1 MLLFKSSSSIDTVIS
16 NFLMQF
22 INIHQL
28 AMRAAAAPHREISL
42 SALLSLQLSFVLSI
56 AENGA
61 NGNAARASRV
71 YTKLFQRVMK
81 DEYEKNPTNPLGDV
95 ALDLLLYSLDWLL
108 QTIDEV
114 SLAGIS
120 DDLIKNADDMTK
132 DFLTELVKCRGDSV
146 REALT
151 QLEDLPEGGLVDKL
165 LVECEHKLGM
175 RPPQFVSVVDEFRA
189 SGSSPE
195 SKQTRF
201 AELVNNFA
209 VAEEGSDKQISLLAL
224 IDFKKSNDI
233 DLEASISHLSPHFKE
248 FILDQIGKASKE
260 NYTEDTMGSF
270 NERMKNLRLKVGHHE
285 QVVVSEG
292 PPVADKAASLRAR
305 LEALKHSVAGV
316 VVDEVS
322 NEIGEF

>member
-1 MLLFKSSSSIDTVIS
+1 
-16 NFLMQF
+16 
-22 INIHQL
+22 
-28 AMRAAAAPHREISL
+28 MRAAAAPHRETSL
-42 SALLSLQLSFVLSI
+42 SALLSLQLSAVSSV

-81 DEYEKNPTNPLGDV
+81 DEYEKNPTNPLCDV
-95 ALDLLLYSLDWLL
+95 TLDLLLYSLDWLL

-114 SLAGIS
+114 SLAGVS
-120 DDLIKNADDMTK
+120 GDLIKNAEDMTK

-146 REALT
+146 REALI

-175 RPPQFVSVVDEFRA
+175 RPPQFVSVVDELRG
-189 SGSSPE
+189 SGSSPQE

-209 VAEEGSDKQISLLAL
+209 VAEEGSDKQIVLLAL

-233 DLEASISHLSPHFKE
+233 DLEASLSHLSPHFKE
-248 FILDQIGKASKE
+248 FILDQIGMASKE
-260 NYTEDTMGSF
+260 NCKDTMGTF
-270 NERMKNLRLKVGHHE
+270 NERMKNLRLKVGQHD
-285 QVVVSEG
+285 QVVSEG

-316 VVDEVS
+316 VAVDEVS
-322 NEIGEF
+322 NEVGEF